1 MFITII
7 VAVLLGFLVILLM
20 KRVPTP
26 LSQDQQDVHFDHKG
40 SALPWD
46 LTGERFEWMCHR
58 LLEELGLEVVRTSMA
73 GQRHLE
79 AMAINP
85 APIIGGLY
93 VVHGQLLQADETV
106 EAADVLA
113 LLDAVKGEGASKG
126 VFFTNRFF
134 SDEASQ
140 ASTAGPIELIDGT
153 RLSALLQRFEVLPLS
168 DHGEAFHPDGGSQ
181 SRC

>member
-20 KRVPTP
+20 KRVPAP
-26 LSQDQQDVHFDHKG
+26 LSQDQRDDGFNHEG
-40 SALPWD
+40 SALPWG
-46 LTGERFEWMCHR
+46 LTGERFEWSCHR
-58 LLEELGLEVVRTSMA
+58 LLEELGLEVVRTHMT

-79 AMAINP
+79 AMAVNP

-93 VVHGQLLQADETV
+93 VVHGQLLQADEVV
-106 EAADVLA
+106 EAVDVLA

-126 VFFTNRFF
+126 VLFTNRVF

-140 ASTAGPIELIDGT
+140 AATAGPIELIDGA
-153 RLSALLQRFEVLPLS
+153 RLYELLQHFEVLPLS
-168 DHGEAFHPDGGSQ
+168 DNGEAFYPDSRNQ